1 MNGAGSFARA
11 REHSMPV
18 ESMDARRSSQ
28 PIGRP
33 GEQASV
39 ATYVHVPTTP
49 VAIIGVKA
57 AEASDRPSL
66 SGLDDAHRTALSAL
80 RNDRFREALDRLAD
94 MRIPDALS
102 AVRPAQSAGTDTRS
116 AIARYQENS

>member
-1 MNGAGSFARA
+1 
-11 REHSMPV
+11 
-18 ESMDARRSSQ
+18 MDAAARRPSQ

-33 GEQASV
+33 GEQAGV
-39 ATYVHVPTTP
+39 AAYVHVPTTP

-57 AEASDRPSL
+57 AEASPRPSL

-94 MRIPDALS
+94 MRIPDAP
-102 AVRPAQSAGTDTRS
+102 AAAHPAQSAGTDLRS
-116 AIARYQENS
+116 AIALYRENS